1 MAYLSKWPK
10 IFLVWILKY
19 LTEIFLLNVPCIV
32 LDDSS
37 GHDHNHNIVSSDFMK
52 ASMFGV
58 YKVRIRHP
66 DAIHYRVAKEHG
78 LVEPVIKPLVCPLLS
93 KEDVQQKVLVTT
105 ATAESN
111 LKHNQN
117 LIIPTFSLVE
127 IFSS

>member
-10 IFLVWILKY
+10 IFLVSILKY

-66 DAIHYRVAKEHG
+66 DAIYYRVAKEHG

-111 LKHNQN
+111 STIK
-117 LIIPTFSLVE
+117 T
-127 IFSS
+127 

>member
-1 MAYLSKWPK
+1 
-10 IFLVWILKY
+10 
-19 LTEIFLLNVPCIV
+19 
-32 LDDSS
+32 
-37 GHDHNHNIVSSDFMK
+37 MK

-78 LVEPVIKPLVCPLLS
+78 LVELVIKPLVCPLLS

-105 ATAESN
+105 PTAESN

-117 LIIPTFSLVE
+117 LIIPTFALVE

>member
-19 LTEIFLLNVPCIV
+19 LTEIFLLKFNKNNVPCIV

-37 GHDHNHNIVSSDFMK
+37 WHDHNHNIVSSDFMK

-78 LVEPVIKPLVCPLLS
+78 LVESVIKPLVCPLLS

-105 ATAESN
+105 ATAES
-111 LKHNQN
+111 KST
-117 LIIPTFSLVE
+117 IKT
-127 IFSS
+127 

>member
-10 IFLVWILKY
+10 ICLVWILNIQLK
-19 LTEIFLLNVPCIV
+19 FFQLNVPCIV

-37 GHDHNHNIVSSDFMK
+37 RYDHNHNIVSSDFMK

-66 DAIHYRVAKEHG
+66 DAIHYGVAKDHS
-78 LVEPVIKPLVCPLLS
+78 LIEPVIKPLVCPLLT

-105 ATAESN
+105 ATAESKN
-111 LKHNQN
+111 TIK
-117 LIIPTFSLVE
+117 T
-127 IFSS
+127 